1 MEISVTQYKRCD
13 TVKPVGHLDAYTAP
27 DLEKTLNGI
36 LDKGRY
42 KIVLDLSEV
51 DFLSSRGLWVL
62 VETQKKCKR
71 YNRGEIALASLNAQ
85 IQDTFNLAGLGT
97 YFKQFDDVIAA
108 VGSF

>member
-13 TVKPVGHLDAYTAP
+13 MVKPVGHLDAYSAP
-27 DLEKTLNGI
+27 DMEKTLNGI
-36 LDKGRY
+36 LDKGCF

-71 YNRGEIALASLNAQ
+71 YNRGEIALANPNTQ
-85 IQDTFNLAGLGT
+85 IKETFKLAGLET
-97 YFKQFDDVIAA
+97 YFKQFDNVIAA